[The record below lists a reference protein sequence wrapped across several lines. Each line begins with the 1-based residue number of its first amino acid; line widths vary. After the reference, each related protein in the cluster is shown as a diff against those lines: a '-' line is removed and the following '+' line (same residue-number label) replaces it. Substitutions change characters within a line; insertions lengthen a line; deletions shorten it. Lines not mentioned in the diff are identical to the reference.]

1 MEAGVEA
8 GPGPGGAARRRVA
21 VFGSGSFGTAMATL
35 VARNGHAVQILTRR
49 PEVAEGINERHRNP
63 SHLSSFEL
71 LPNIRASVDPQEV
84 LRDVEF
90 VVHCVPL
97 QATENFLKDISH
109 LIPASARFI
118 STSKGLH
125 TDSLEMMHEL
135 VNRCMPSHAD
145 GEMFAVFSGPTFAQD
160 LMAGVPSGAVC
171 ASASVPTARE
181 CANLFQSARMR
192 VWPCTDV
199 VGVEVGGAVKNVFAI
214 LAGVAE
220 GLGFG
225 TNAIALLVTR
235 GCREMNKL
243 AMALGGNEYTM
254 NSLSGIGDLMLT
266 CMGGLSRNKAVGLE
280 LGKGKTLEDILRERA
295 STLQGVAEGVA
306 TTPAAVR
313 LAAKHNIEVPLIQ
326 AAAEILCGGRKAIDV
341 LENLMTRPVEVDC
354 APGQDEGTVDGC
366 KWNRPIHKNF
376 GSEQW

>member
-1 MEAGVEA
+1 MTSLL
-8 GPGPGGAARRRVA
+8 GAHQDSGEMKVT
-21 VFGSGSFGTAMATL
+21 VFGSGSFGMAMATL
-35 VARNGHAVQILTRR
+35 VARNGHQVAILTRR
-49 PEVAEGINERHRNP
+49 PEVAEGINQKHRNP
-63 SHLSSFEL
+63 AHLASFEL
-71 LPNIRASVDPQEV
+71 LPNITASTDAEEV

-90 VVHCVPL
+90 IVHCVPL
-97 QATENFLKDISH
+97 QATESFLQNVAH
-109 LIPASARFI
+109 LISPSVRFI

-125 TDSLEMMHEL
+125 TESLEMMHEL
-135 VNRCMPSHAD
+135 VDRCLPSHTG
-145 GEMFAVFSGPTFAQD
+145 GEMFSVFSGPTFAQD

-171 ASASVPTARE
+171 ARASVPTARE
-181 CANLFQSARMR
+181 CANLFQSPRMR

-225 TNAIALLVTR
+225 ANAVALLVTR

-243 AMALGGNEYTM
+243 AMALGAEEYTM

-280 LGKGKTLEDILRERA
+280 LGRGKTLDGILRERA
-295 STLQGVAEGVA
+295 ATLEGVAEGVA

-313 LAAKHNIEVPLIQ
+313 LAAKHGIEVPLIK
-326 AAAEILCGGRKAIDV
+326 AAAEIILGERRAIDV
-341 LENLMTRPVEVDC
+341 LEKLMTRPVELDC
-354 APGQDEGTVDGC
+354 APGQDESAVEGC
-366 KWNRPIHKNF
+366 KWNKAIHKNF
-376 GSEQW
+376 GSDQW